1 MIAAPARMNAPR
13 RTSATMIPT
22 MRTRCC
28 CSRGTAKRA
37 MMMTNTNRLSTERLY
52 SVSHPA

>member
-1 MIAAPARMNAPR
+1 
-13 RTSATMIPT
+13 MIPT